1 MPKER
6 QPCFICGCYTYTE
19 RHHIFGGANR
29 KFSEQDGL
37 VVDLCHKCH
46 NEPPNGVHFNK
57 EQMQWLHI
65 WGQDRW
71 ERQKMIKD
79 HVTREEAR
87 QAFRK
92 RYGRSYL

>member
-6 QPCFICGCYTYTE
+6 QPCSMCGRYEYTE

-57 EQMQWLHI
+57 KRMEYLHKY
-65 WGQDRW
+65 GQNKW
-71 ERQKMIKD
+71 EILAMRNGMTEAD
-79 HVTREEAR
+79 AR
-87 QAFRK
+87 QAFMK